1 MEIVYRPLIIILDYF
16 MNSGN
21 STSTLQIRHFVNAQ
35 KGGTGLYV
43 FVLMWVYKN
52 YNPGCWVYLG
62 LHGTYGMVWLLKDLV
77 FPDRNFQKGV
87 NFLNSIATISL
98 LLLYWIPAWLLVT
111 GFGLQNPSPSRVALC
126 ILLNSMGTALMIAAD
141 SQKYWTLKFKQGLIT
156 DGVFKYT
163 RSPNFLGEIMIY
175 LSFAVCVG
183 IWEVYLAFIAIW
195 VVVLGTFIAMK
206 EQSNSKKKGWSL
218 YEQRTFILLPKIV
231 PSSTAASFLLYFV
244 AAVVFYYLYM
254 IV

>member
-1 MEIVYRPLIIILDYF
+1 

-21 STSTLQIRHFVNAQ
+21 PTSTLQIRHFVNAQ

-43 FVLMWVYKN
+43 FLLMLVYKN

-62 LHGTYGMVWLLKDLV
+62 LHGTYGFVWLLKDLV
-77 FPDRNFQKGV
+77 FPDRNFEKGA
-87 NFLNSIATISL
+87 NFLNSIATIIM
-98 LLLYWIPAWLLVT
+98 LLLYWIPAWLLVS
-111 GFGLQNPSPSRVALC
+111 GFGIQNPSPCRVALC
-126 ILLNSMGTALMIAAD
+126 IWLNSMGTALMIAAD
-141 SQKYWTLKFKQGLIT
+141 CQKYWTLKFKKGLII

-195 VVVLGTFIAMK
+195 VLVLGTFIVIK
-206 EQSNSKKKGWSL
+206 EQSNSKKKGWNI
-218 YEQRTFILLPKIV
+218 YEQRTFVLLPKIV
-231 PSSTAASFLLYFV
+231 PSSNALSFILYF
-244 AAVVFYYLYM
+244 AATLVIYYLYL